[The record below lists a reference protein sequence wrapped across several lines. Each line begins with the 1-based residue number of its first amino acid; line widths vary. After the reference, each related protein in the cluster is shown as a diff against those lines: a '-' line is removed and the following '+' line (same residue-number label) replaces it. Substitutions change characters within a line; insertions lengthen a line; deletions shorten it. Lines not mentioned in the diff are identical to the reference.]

1 MLETQAQN
9 ITSAIAFWPKQ
20 HKGNPDER
28 MEKWIPLDGILLV
41 KELQRIVAIFVLYHT
56 SHGFGLPS
64 R

>member
-41 KELQRIVAIFVLYHT
+41 KESFMLHYVNYV
-56 SHGFGLPS
+56 SE
-64 R
+64 